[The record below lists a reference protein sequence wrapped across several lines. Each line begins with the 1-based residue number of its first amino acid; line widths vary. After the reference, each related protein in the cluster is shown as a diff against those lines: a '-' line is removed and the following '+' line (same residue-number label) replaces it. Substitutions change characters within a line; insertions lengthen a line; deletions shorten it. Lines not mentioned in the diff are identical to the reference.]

1 MSAIVRHAIE
11 INVVLDDSSASAAD
25 IKPELIA
32 CNKKAFAMSK
42 YRISRNSAEKGA
54 RPRILIADMKDCPYV
69 SKRTRSG
76 RNLARFSGD

>member
-11 INVVLDDSSASAAD
+11 INVVLDDACASAAE